1 MAKES
6 SPLFLHAPGFSLKDT
21 IDCGQ
26 CFRWSIQPD
35 GSYCGI
41 AGGHR
46 LRLRQDGSILTF
58 FDTTGEEFDRIW
70 RKYFDFDTDYPGICR
85 SLCKDAVIRQAYEYT
100 AEIHILRQE
109 PWEGLC
115 SFIISQNNNIPRITG
130 IIDRLCCNFGEQL
143 PGGDYAFPSAER
155 LAVLEP
161 EDLSVLRAG
170 FRVRYILDAARKVAD
185 GRIDFGRIASEDL
198 ETARQELRQICGVG
212 PKVAECALLFG
223 LYRLEAF
230 PVDVWMKRV
239 LKWFYQTGFPEEA
252 KPYGGIAQQVLFHYV
267 RCCAYAVPE
276 EMQH

>member
-1 MAKES
+1 MDYRYEAG
-6 SPLFLHAPGFSLKDT
+6 AFSLKNT
-21 IDCGQ
+21 LECGQ

-70 RKYFDFDTDYPGICR
+70 RKYFDFDTDYPGIYR

-100 AEIHILRQE
+100 GEIHILRQE

-143 PGGDYAFPSAER
+143 PGGGFSFPSAER